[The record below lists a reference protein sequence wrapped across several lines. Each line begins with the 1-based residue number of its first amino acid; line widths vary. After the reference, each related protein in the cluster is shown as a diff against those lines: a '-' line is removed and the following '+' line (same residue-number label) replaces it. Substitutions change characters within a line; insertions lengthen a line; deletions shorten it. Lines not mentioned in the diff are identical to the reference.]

1 MARPRHHRH
10 GGECPLCLA
19 EAATSAQD
27 LNDWRRADSP
37 RATALI
43 TAGLLLGGLVF
54 IACLRLGVL

>member
-1 MARPRHHRH
+1 MRRIHTYRH
-10 GGECPLCLA
+10 GPECPLCLA
-19 EAATSAQD
+19 EANATSSSM
-27 LNDWRRADSP
+27 NDWRRADSP